1 MEKGS
6 PKLVTDITGKI
17 ATREDLKQEAKEWA
31 RFLYKLYR
39 EHPEIV
45 AIVLEDNQ

>member
-1 MEKGS
+1 VSDVNLENLHC
-6 PKLVTDITGKI
+6 PDAQTI
-17 ATREDLKQEAKEWA
+17 KQEAKEWA

-45 AIVLEDNQ
+45 ALVLEDGG